1 MAKGLKV
8 LIAEDEYVNLMG
20 LRINLED
27 LGHEVIGEARDGEE
41 AVKLATE
48 LDPNLILMDI
58 NMPGIDGIQAIEEI
72 NRIREDAGK
81 EIVPVIIISGYHD
94 QNLVGRANE
103 VGVFAYLVKPVR
115 EEELKVAIEVC
126 LARFRE
132 FQELKKEYQRVKD
145 SLEARKL
152 IEKAKGILMYRNN
165 LKEDEAMKVL
175 QRKSRDSNKKLV
187 DIAKEIIEADRIL
200 SI

>member
-48 LDPNLILMDI
+48 LDPDLILMDI

-94 QNLVGRANE
+94 QNLVDRANE

>member
-1 MAKGLKV
+1 MARGLKV

-94 QNLVGRANE
+94 QNLVDRANE

>member
-20 LRINLED
+20 LRVNLED

-41 AVKLATE
+41 AVRLATE
-48 LDPNLILMDI
+48 LDPDLILMDI

-72 NRIREDAGK
+72 NRIREDAGR

-94 QNLVGRANE
+94 QNLVDRANE

-126 LARFRE
+126 LARFHE

-165 LKEDEAMKVL
+165 LKEDEAMRAL

>member
-1 MAKGLKV
+1 MAKRLKV

-20 LRINLED
+20 LRVNLED
-27 LGHEVIGEARDGEE
+27 LGHEVIGEAKDGEE
-41 AVKLATE
+41 AVRLAAE
-48 LDPNLILMDI
+48 LDPDLILMDI
-58 NMPGIDGIQAIEEI
+58 NMPGIDGIQAVEEI
-72 NRIREDAGK
+72 NEIREAAGK
-81 EIVPVIIISGYHD
+81 EIIPVIIISGYHD
-94 QNLVGRANE
+94 QNLVDRANE

-165 LKEDEAMKVL
+165 LKEDEAMRAL

>member
-1 MAKGLKV
+1 
-8 LIAEDEYVNLMG
+8 
-20 LRINLED
+20 
-27 LGHEVIGEARDGEE
+27 
-41 AVKLATE
+41 
-48 LDPNLILMDI
+48 MDI

-72 NRIREDAGK
+72 NRIREDAGR

-94 QNLVGRANE
+94 QNLVDRANE

-165 LKEDEAMKVL
+165 LKEDEAMRAL

>member
-48 LDPNLILMDI
+48 LDPDLILMDI

-81 EIVPVIIISGYHD
+81 EIIPVIIISGYHD
-94 QNLVGRANE
+94 QNLVDRANE

-175 QRKSRDSNKKLV
+175 QRKSRGSNKKLV

>member
-1 MAKGLKV
+1 MARGLKV